1 MANTLTIQDAYALIN
16 GIAAQALG
24 SSAIQAVDAT
34 TYVTVGEAILRTGL
48 ESTLN
53 ALTYTFGRT
62 IFSIRPYRAKLSSM
76 EREEERFG
84 MITRKITYLTGE
96 AEESQDWN
104 TDVNPAQLDDGE
116 SVDHYKIRKP
126 KAVQLN
132 FPGAQ
137 ALQNHIT
144 RFRDQI
150 APALR
155 DPAEM
160 IRFWEGAMVQ
170 FYNDIERQ
178 REARTRA
185 VLLNRIAGQVVMGV
199 GVVDLGYEYNA
210 EHGTSYTRQELLT
223 TYETDFWKFAM
234 ARVKKDSD
242 AMTDYSTMYHANL
255 DGYQPIGR
263 HTPKERQRMIM
274 YNPAFIDAE
283 TNVYSTIFR
292 PEYLQIGGF
301 EGVNY
306 WQSKNNPPTVI
317 CKPNY
322 LDVSDGES
330 KSAGDAVTIPYV
342 LGILYDEEAMG
353 VQPKFD
359 YSIATPM
366 NAAGNYWNLYVH
378 WLFRMYNDFT
388 ENSIVYVIGDA
399 GETSV
404 EISFARRYLYQGSAL
419 KVGGSIWTPSLQSGT
434 YEYSCEVNAQ
444 YDGARLYF
452 TRTQPYSIVSL
463 SLNDVEYN
471 EGDLIPLAVGDNAVT
486 VTVTSPGYL
495 STEYTFTLTRA
506 EASKDA
512 DDVKTADEEEPAET
526 KSTKSKK

>member
-24 SSAIQAVDAT
+24 SSAVQAVDTT

-96 AEESQDWN
+96 AEESQDWA
-104 TDVNPAQLDDGE
+104 TDVNPTQLDDGE
-116 SVDHYKIRKP
+116 SIDHYKIRKP

-137 ALQNHIT
+137 TLQNHIT

-160 IRFWEGAMVQ
+160 IRFWEGCMVQ

-178 REARTRA
+178 REARTRS
-185 VLLNRIAGQVVMGV
+185 VLLNRIAGQSYMGLS
-199 GVVDLGYEYNA
+199 VVDLAKEYNTA
-210 EHGTSYTRQELLT
+210 FDTAYSRQELLT
-223 TYETDFWKFAM
+223 KYAESFWKFAM
-234 ARVKKDSD
+234 ARVKNDSEG
-242 AMTDYSTMYHANL
+242 MTDYSTLYHANL
-255 DGYQPIGR
+255 ASYQPIGR
-263 HTPKERQRMIM
+263 HTPKDRQRMIM

-292 PEYLQIGGF
+292 PEYLQIGAF

-306 WQSKNNPPTVI
+306 WQSKDDPTVVY

-330 KSAGDAVTIPYV
+330 KSAPAALEIPYV

-353 VQPKFD
+353 VMPKFD

-378 WLFRMYNDFT
+378 WLFKSYNDFT
-388 ENSIVYVIGDA
+388 ENAIVYVIGDGGKA
-399 GETSV
+399 SLTALTIGSLTLTPSFSGSTYAYTTSTTNATNTVTATAAAACTAVIKVNGTVIASGTAATWVEGTNTV
-404 EISFARRYLYQGSAL
+404 EITVS
-419 KVGGSIWTPSLQSGT
+419 KSGAKDQV
-434 YEYSCEVNAQ
+434 YV
-444 YDGARLYF
+444 
-452 TRTQPYSIVSL
+452 
-463 SLNDVEYN
+463 
-471 EGDLIPLAVGDNAVT
+471 VT
-486 VTVTSPGYL
+486 VT
-495 STEYTFTLTRA
+495 
-506 EASKDA
+506 
-512 DDVKTADEEEPAET
+512 
-526 KSTKSKK
+526 KS